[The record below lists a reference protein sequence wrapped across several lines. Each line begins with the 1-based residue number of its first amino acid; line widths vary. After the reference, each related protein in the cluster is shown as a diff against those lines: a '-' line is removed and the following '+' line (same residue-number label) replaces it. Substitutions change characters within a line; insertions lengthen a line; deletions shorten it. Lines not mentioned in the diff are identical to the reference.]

1 MNHTENMERLGKMI
15 AAQTKGHEGTVVE
28 AVGQQLLDIAAA
40 EPACAEILVKD
51 LEVEGMGIADAEGQI
66 AEAAKKN
73 RKGNVGFVSGKQ
85 ADQILR
91 KFYGLPEASGG
102 AAPVKAA
109 AAAEPAGDLDI
120 FGMLLED

>member
-1 MNHTENMERLGKMI
+1 MNHTENMERLGETI
-15 AAQTKGHEGTVVE
+15 AAQTKGHEGTAVE

-40 EPACAEILVKD
+40 DPACAEILVKD
-51 LEVEGMGIADAEGQI
+51 LEVEGMGIADAEGEI
-66 AEAAKKN
+66 AKAAKAN
-73 RKGNVGFVSGKQ
+73 RKGNAGFVSGKQ

-102 AAPVKAA
+102 SAPVKAA
-109 AAAEPAGDLDI
+109 AAAEHMGDLDI